1 MESKIFLIILD
12 NMDAGCQFVGYV
24 RSEEQRRKCVRNSM
38 LLRRGTFV
46 LPIINISN
54 WTAWNMNDEV
64 LENAAIPERE
74 AAQKIRGE
82 NRG

>member
-1 MESKIFLIILD
+1 MESKIFLIFWTIWMLAASLSD
-12 NMDAGCQFVGYV
+12 MCGV
-24 RSEEQRRKCVRNSM
+24 RRQRRKCVRNSM

-64 LENAAIPERE
+64 LE
-74 AAQKIRGE
+74 KCSYS
-82 NRG
+82 